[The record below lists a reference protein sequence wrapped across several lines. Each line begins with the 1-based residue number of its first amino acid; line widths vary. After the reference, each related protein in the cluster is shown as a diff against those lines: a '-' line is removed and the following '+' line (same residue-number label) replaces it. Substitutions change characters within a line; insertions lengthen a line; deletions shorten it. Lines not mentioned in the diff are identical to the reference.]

1 MDCEFKGQC
10 PFLKEKRK
18 DPFKEVRKSHVE
30 RFGGYGFTSYPTGW
44 PQIVAMVGK
53 AYGFGANRLYSET
66 LASDDER
73 AVAVEF
79 ASKLSDLYLEY
90 RMKFFD
96 AHYGIVIGGDTDEA
110 D

>member
-30 RFGGYGFTSYPTGW
+30 QLGTHSHTSYATGW
-44 PQIVAMVGK
+44 PQIVALVGK

-66 LASDDER
+66 LASDEER
-73 AVAVEF
+73 GLAVEF
-79 ASKLSDLYLEY
+79 ASKLSDLYFEY
-90 RMKFFD
+90 MVKFL
-96 AHYGIVIGGDTDEA
+96 VLQNS
-110 D
+110 